1 MRPFTAIGRG
11 VDERTALA
19 RVLALHGDRS
29 DWGYCADKACFGTE
43 LFLQSLLAKS
53 AVKGLWINVV
63 NFGQL
68 DLNNSSL

>member
-29 DWGYCADKACFGTE
+29 D
-43 LFLQSLLAKS
+43 
-53 AVKGLWINVV
+53 
-63 NFGQL
+63 
-68 DLNNSSL
+68 